1 MKEEYNVSR
10 TIVTFTNATL
20 RRDCIMGVVTI
31 PGAYPGH
38 PPRTRIITPGSFPVD
53 ISESHD
59 EALRRWRG
67 SEADEAIRVQALE
80 QEANDLRIRL
90 SNVRNILSGATD
102 SAPVGD
108 ILRIVNAALSQ
119 LEGT

>member
-1 MKEEYNVSR
+1 VKEEYNVSR

-53 ISESHD
+53 IPESHE

-67 SEADEAIRVQALE
+67 TEADEAVRVLAQQTELSAL
-80 QEANDLRIRL
+80 QVKLAN
-90 SNVRNILSGATD
+90 VKNILAGVTGT
-102 SAPVGD
+102 APVGD
-108 ILRIVNAALSQ
+108 ILRIVNAALVQ
-119 LEGT
+119 LEEG